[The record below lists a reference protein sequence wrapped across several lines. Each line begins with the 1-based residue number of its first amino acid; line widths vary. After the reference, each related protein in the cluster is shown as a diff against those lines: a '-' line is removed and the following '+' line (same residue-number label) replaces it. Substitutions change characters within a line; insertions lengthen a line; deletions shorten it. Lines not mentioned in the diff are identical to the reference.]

1 MSCPH
6 EPSGGV
12 DEANPGLNAKDATDA
27 KEEQGRCDMSRFS
40 LASLAY
46 VAVKKEVVSIGV

>member
-1 MSCPH
+1 MSRPH
-6 EPSGGV
+6 EPSGGI

-27 KEEQGRCDMSRFS
+27 MEEQGRCDMSRFS

-46 VAVKKEVVSIGV
+46 VAVKKSYCGPI

>member
-12 DEANPGLNAKDATDA
+12 DEANFGLNAKDATDG

-46 VAVKKEVVSIGV
+46 VAVKKSYCVPI

>member
-27 KEEQGRCDMSRFS
+27 KEEQGRCDMTRFS

-46 VAVKKEVVSIGV
+46 VAVKKSYCVPI